1 MADAA
6 TQERRRAAEAD
17 ARNRLAV
24 ALDMDDLVEAVRM
37 ARELR
42 AWFGVA
48 KVGLELFS
56 AAGPDAIVELND
68 LGYRVFLDLKLHDI
82 PTTVGRAATVLGRT
96 GARYVNFH
104 VAGGPAMLRAAVDGL
119 DAGAK
124 DAGLPAPTALGV
136 TVLTSEP
143 DAPDDLLRDR
153 VTTALE
159 AGCGGVVCGAPDLA
173 LIRPLAPGATL
184 VVPGTRPPWAD
195 TDDQGRVATPAEAL
209 AAGAD
214 LLVVGRAVT
223 AAPDPVAALRD
234 YVAAIT

>member
-1 MADAA
+1 MSV
-6 TQERRRAAEAD
+6 
-17 ARNRLAV
+17 RNRLAL
-24 ALDMDDLVEAVRM
+24 ALDLPDLDEAVRLY
-37 ARELR
+37 RDLQEHI
-42 AWFGVA
+42 GVA
-48 KVGLELFS
+48 KVGLELWA
-56 AAGPDAIVELND
+56 AAGPATVRAFTD
-68 LGYRVFLDLKLHDI
+68 LGAEVFLDLKLHDI

-143 DAPDDLLRDR
+143 DAPDDLLRQR
-153 VTTALE
+153 VTTALD
-159 AGCGGVVCGAPDLA
+159 AGCGGLVCGAPDLA
-173 LIRPLAPGATL
+173 LIRSLAPGATL

-195 TDDQGRVATPAEAL
+195 RNDQGRVTTPAEAL

-223 AAPDPVAALRD
+223 AAADPAAALRD
-234 YVAAIT
+234 YVATIT